1 MMRASLA
8 GLGLLFACAGA
19 TAAGSGKEAW
29 IPEPMPKGFRVERTV
44 IDGPVFADAK
54 GHTLYRW
61 PFKVMRNGIT
71 GDPRGESNC
80 GSEPARLSG
89 GLMSPY
95 PPGLLMPELDTRP
108 ACTDLWPPALAAD
121 GAKDVGRWSII
132 TRKDGRR
139 QWAID
144 GAALYTSV
152 LDRRPGDLIGSD
164 SGNHRGDL
172 PAMRDP
178 VGPAADLPPGFA
190 VTSTHRG
197 RVLRTERG
205 FSVYAPDAGG
215 PAAAGCDPACLRL
228 WPRLP
233 EPASARERGDW
244 KLITRETGEL
254 QWSFRGQ
261 PLFRYLPDPRPRAQD
276 GTDEPG
282 WHLVYVQEAPPVP
295 AEFTVQPT
303 TGGLVVADA
312 NGRTIYTYAC
322 GDDAPDQL
330 GCDHPTQTQ
339 VYRLALCGAGSAERC
354 LKNFPYVPAARGA
367 RSSGLWSVVSINPLT
382 GRFAA
387 AGDPGAQKVWAY
399 RDRPVYT
406 YAGDERPGD
415 INADN
420 YGELRAQRQGYNAIW
435 LRNDF
440 TREEG

>member
-1 MMRASLA
+1 MMRASFAVLVLLLA
-8 GLGLLFACAGA
+8 CTDAA
-19 TAAGSGKEAW
+19 AAGSGKEAW
-29 IPEPMPKGFRVERTV
+29 IPEPMPRGFGVERTV

-80 GSEPARLSG
+80 GSEPVRLSG

-95 PPGLLMPELDTRP
+95 PPGLLMPEPDTRP
-108 ACTDLWPPALAAD
+108 ACTDVWPPALAEE
-121 GAKDVGRWSII
+121 GAKGVGRWSII

-139 QWAID
+139 QWALD

-152 LDRRPGDLIGSD
+152 LDRRPGDLIASD

-178 VGPAADLPPGFA
+178 VGPASDLPPGFA
-190 VTSTHRG
+190 VTSTNRG
-197 RVLRTERG
+197 RVLRDERG
-205 FSVYAPDAGG
+205 FSVYAQDAGRHG
-215 PAAAGCDPACLRL
+215 PTPCDAACTRIWQPVPA
-228 WPRLP
+228 
-233 EPASARERGDW
+233 PASARARGDW
-244 KLITRETGEL
+244 KVFVRDSGEL

-276 GTDEPG
+276 GADEAG
-282 WHLVYVQEAPPVP
+282 WHLVYVQQAPPLP
-295 AEFTVQPT
+295 AEFTVQVS
-303 TGGLVVADA
+303 TGGLVLADA

-330 GCDHPTQTQ
+330 GCDHPSQTQ

-354 LKNFPYVPAARGA
+354 LRNFPYVPAARGA
-367 RSSGLWSVVSINPLT
+367 RASGLWSVLSINPLT
-382 GRFAA
+382 GRLAT

-406 YAGDERPGD
+406 FAGDERPGD

-420 YGELRAQRQGYNAIW
+420 YGELRAQRQGYSAIW

-440 TREEG
+440 VREEG